1 MRLTQQ
7 QWRATRAM
15 SYSSRSHALAL
26 AALLPWL
33 VLRRAEAEERLDFKT
48 LYYKEDGDRMKVF
61 APSVLLEHEFTP
73 SLMIKLEG
81 IYNAISG
88 ATPTGAPPAAAA
100 AAKATTTSAPAS
112 PGSGVTATAPAA
124 TTAPRPS
131 AGGGEGESERDDRR
145 LVRMGNTGAL
155 RSLPLRPWAKAGATP
170 APVPA
175 PAPAPTPSAP
185 GTTTTTT
192 SAPATTTP
200 GTTAATPA
208 STAAAP
214 APSNKQPVPTAN
226 SSDHRYGLVLELVK
240 TWEQHTLAAQ
250 FAYSTESDYNSKGLA
265 LRDAIDF
272 NQKNTTLLLGVSANH
287 DQVEGYYQP
296 DTATKNSYDGMI
308 GVTQLLDAK
317 TFITANLTL
326 GTASGYLTDPYKV
339 VELNGALVPEKRP
352 DSRTTQIAYVALT
365 RFIEQADACAEVSY
379 RY

>member
-131 AGGGEGESERDDRR
+131 AGGGEGESQ
-145 LVRMGNTGAL
+145 
-155 RSLPLRPWAKAGATP
+155 PTP
-170 APVPA
+170 AA
-175 PAPAPTPSAP
+175 D
-185 GTTTTTT
+185 
-192 SAPATTTP
+192 SAPA
-200 GTTAATPA
+200 GGEDN
-208 STAAAP
+208 SAAP
-214 APSNKQPVPTAN
+214 EAQAAPEEAPEGAP
-226 SSDHRYGLVLELVK
+226 
-240 TWEQHTLAAQ
+240 AA
-250 FAYSTESDYNSKGLA
+250 
-265 LRDAIDF
+265 
-272 NQKNTTLLLGVSANH
+272 
-287 DQVEGYYQP
+287 P
-296 DTATKNSYDGMI
+296 
-308 GVTQLLDAK
+308 
-317 TFITANLTL
+317 
-326 GTASGYLTDPYKV
+326 
-339 VELNGALVPEKRP
+339 
-352 DSRTTQIAYVALT
+352 
-365 RFIEQADACAEVSY
+365 QAQGQ
-379 RY
+379 